1 MVSGKYINGFLN
13 NEGVAIIMD
22 GKSKEKIYLASPHM
36 SEEGFEQEYIEEAFV
51 YELDCSTRV

>member
-1 MVSGKYINGFLN
+1 
-13 NEGVAIIMD
+13 MD

-51 YELDCSTRV
+51 YELDCSFRC